1 MKSSFLNG
9 AVLSLAALLASATSY
24 PAMAGSVANRIVVGR
39 LGDAAYLDPNAPS
52 VGVGEIPITQQIYEG
67 LVTVSHDG
75 TSIIP
80 CLATD
85 WKISKNGLV
94 YTFNLKAGVKFSDG
108 TPVKGEDWV
117 WSLLRARDLKTS
129 SYRFIAE
136 AIAKVEATDKQVV
149 ITLSKPWAPFL
160 ADLCNFNMV
169 VGSKA
174 HYDKLGETAYN
185 MTPLGTGPYM
195 LKDWKKEKSILL
207 TANPYYHVKGLP
219 KTKEIMF
226 TVVPD
231 DNTRLMQLQSG
242 QIDIANEIPFSL
254 IDTLKAN
261 RNVKVSIFPST
272 QIRYL
277 ILNTTTPPF
286 NDPKVR
292 QALVYGI
299 NKKEISDLVAGQF
312 GAPVAALVSEA
323 EGKWHNAKLKVV
335 SYTPETA
342 KKMLA
347 AAGYQK
353 PVAFTLSIRSGN
365 ESYTQVAT
373 LLKSQLDKA
382 GFNVTIEML
391 ERASMSA
398 KYTSLTHQATV
409 LQWIDDITDPSGIT
423 GWTVDYDQCHAW
435 YTGLK
440 DQPLNDL
447 NTAASKELNA
457 GKRLAMYHEI
467 QKRVYDNANVIPLF
481 RNGFAYACS
490 NKVNGLY
497 VSPFSVFFAKD
508 LTISK

>member
-1 MKSSFLNG
+1 MKRSLFG
-9 AVLSLAALLASATSY
+9 PVLFSLAAFLA
-24 PAMAGSVANRIVVGR
+24 PAAGNRALAEDVPNRIVVGR
-39 LGDAAYLDPNAPS
+39 LSDAAYLDPNAPS

-94 YTFNLKAGVKFSDG
+94 YTFNLKPGVKFSDG
-108 TPVKGEDWV
+108 TAVKGEDWV
-117 WSLLRARDLKTS
+117 WSFLRARDLKTS

-136 AIAKVEATDKQVV
+136 AISKVEATDKQVV

-169 VGSKA
+169 VGCKA
-174 HYDKLGETAYN
+174 YYDKIGENAYN
-185 MTPLGTGPYM
+185 MAPLGTGPYM
-195 LKDWKKEKSILL
+195 LKEWKKEKSILL
-207 TANPYYHVKGLP
+207 TANPYYHVKGMP

-242 QIDIANEIPFSL
+242 QIDIVNEVPFSL

-261 RNVKVSIFPST
+261 RNVKVMLFPST

-277 ILNTTTPPF
+277 ILNTTVPPF
-286 NDPKVR
+286 NDARVR

-323 EGKWHNAKLKVV
+323 EGKWFNGKLKVV
-335 SYTPETA
+335 DYAPETA

-347 AAGYQK
+347 TAGYKQAV
-353 PVAFTLSIRSGN
+353 PFTLSIRSGS
-365 ESYTQVAT
+365 EIYTQVAT

-398 KYTSLTHQATV
+398 KYTALTHQATV

-423 GWTVDYDQCHAW
+423 GWTVDYDQCNAW

-440 DQPLNDL
+440 DQALNDL
-447 NTAASKELNA
+447 NTAASKELNE

-467 QKRVYDNANVIPLF
+467 QKRVYDNANVVPLF

-490 NKVNGLY
+490 SKVSGLY